1 MDLINLIQFVISRE
15 QRKERQY
22 FKEHTPHSPNVHL
35 VTIMSVSHE
44 TFWGTIPTGRNI
56 FCKRRVVIKA
66 SATSEIS
73 EFNDISRN
81 KDVLST
87 QGLWLKNSCYLRLY
101 VTMKDGVLVHMLN
114 GFEQLVDVA
123 FDSRFTKVVH
133 SAFNCLIHVHFHD
146 FKH

>member
-1 MDLINLIQFVISRE
+1 M
-15 QRKERQY
+15 
-22 FKEHTPHSPNVHL
+22 T
-35 VTIMSVSHE
+35 VSHE

-56 FCKRRVVIKA
+56 FCQRRVVIKA

-101 VTMKDGVLVHMLN
+101 VTMEDGVLVHMLN
-114 GFEQLVDVA
+114 GFEQLEDLA
-123 FDSRFTKVVH
+123 LGGLEYKVGEH
-133 SAFNCLIHVHFHD
+133 LNDRLSSTI
-146 FKH
+146 